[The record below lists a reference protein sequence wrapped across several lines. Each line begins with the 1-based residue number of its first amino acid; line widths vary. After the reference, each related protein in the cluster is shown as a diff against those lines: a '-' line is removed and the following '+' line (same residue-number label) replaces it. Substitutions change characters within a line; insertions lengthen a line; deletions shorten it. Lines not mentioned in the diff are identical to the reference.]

1 MCSWYSWLVMDLMAV
16 DVQHIIHCPQTPKL
30 VLFPSLMTHSSSTS
44 VPTSTL
50 CTILLY
56 VGSLSADIHVHSEG
70 FSICCYWFTRVILFS
85 FIRYLLHVCYFY
97 CLKLYHFY
105 CKFFCSF
112 IFFCS
117 CLRVS
122 CGVFKICVHLQ
133 LLSDTYT
140 DLFDECNY
148 SVCCTLNH
156 RPQSLYVCG
165 PDNSQLINF
174 YKSL

>member
-1 MCSWYSWLVMDLMAV
+1 MGSTTAKALRYGPCVTRGSHSFTCHAHTNHTCLYSPTARHHRPVAG
-16 DVQHIIHCPQTPKL
+16 
-30 VLFPSLMTHSSSTS
+30 THW
-44 VPTSTL
+44 
-50 CTILLY
+50 
-56 VGSLSADIHVHSEG
+56 SLSADIHVPSEG